1 MAAPVHPLTRVV
13 ALIDMDCFYCACE
26 RALDPSLVGVPMAVI
41 QYNPFQGDGSA
52 GDSGVKSYPAEPSA
66 ARVAVK
72 EGKTLMPSAVNG
84 SIIAVSY
91 EARERGVTRFFRGRE
106 AVAKCPE
113 IVLVQVPTAH
123 GKSDM
128 GIYRQYGAKVLKII
142 SETCGDGVITEKASV
157 DEVYIDITIPARR
170 TLASAACAAEIFDAA
185 AAAGTHVA
193 GDAEAADEAERGAQP
208 GGVLARNSFRAGHS
222 GQVVRQIDEAS
233 ARWWARTPAEWDD
246 DEALLAAGAVV
257 VSRARRE
264 VTRQLSFTCSA
275 GVAPNKLLA
284 KLCGGLHKPDQQTL
298 LAPRAVS
305 SLLDPLPVD
314 RLRGFGGKLGE
325 LLREGKPDAGMPGF
339 DSAGAIRRAGAP
351 AVARLLRGE
360 WAHPDE
366 KAEEAWRLACGLDDA
381 PVAERPLPKQVG
393 SSKNFGGRRGNA
405 RGPIDTREML
415 ETWVAELAQDVAT
428 RLAQEAEQNG
438 RAPTQ
443 LVASLRFEDDDGNK
457 WAAARSK
464 RCALRDTSAAGV
476 TSTGMQLL
484 MRLADGRPKGRMAVT
499 LVALTAEGFESLGA
513 DRGAL
518 LRMFAAAP
526 PAAASSSAQPPVAA
540 ADEEATRSSA
550 PEGEADAMAAALA
563 AAEAADA
570 AEAIAAAE
578 AADAA
583 EARAAAEAADAAEAA
598 AAAAEAA
605 AAQAAAAAA
614 AEASAA
620 AAEASAVDEVREERP
635 QVEDHWTCS
644 ACTLHNVASAIRCAV
659 CDALRGSDQAA
670 CHRVAEQMPTARPAK
685 KPRTSRAGGR
695 GGVTSRGA
703 AGSAGRSGAQTNL
716 VGLWSSSQ

>member
-1 MAAPVHPLTRVV
+1 MATAPVHPLTRVV

-26 RALDPSLVGVPMAVI
+26 RALDPSLVGVPLAVI
-41 QYNPFQGDGSA
+41 QYNPWQGDGSVGDA
-52 GDSGVKSYPAEPSA
+52 GVRSLPAEPAA

-72 EGKTLMPSAVNG
+72 DGKTLMPSAVNG

-91 EARERGVTRFFRGRE
+91 EARARGVTRFFRGKE

-142 SETCGDGVITEKASV
+142 SETCGEGAMTEKASV
-157 DEVYIDITIPARR
+157 DEVYIDITVPARR
-170 TLASAACAAEIFDAA
+170 ALASAACAAEIIDAA
-185 AAAGTHVA
+185 AAGGTHVA

-233 ARWWARTPAEWDD
+233 ARWWARTPTEWDD

-325 LLREGKPDAGMPGF
+325 LLREGKPDAGTPGF
-339 DSAGAIRRAGAP
+339 DTAGAIRRAGAP
-351 AVARLLRGE
+351 AVARVLRGE

-381 PVAERPLPKQVG
+381 PVAERPLAKQVG
-393 SSKNFGGRRGNA
+393 SSKNFSGRRGNA
-405 RGPIDTREML
+405 RGPIDTRAML

-438 RAPTQ
+438 RTPTN

-464 RCALRDTSAAGV
+464 RSALRDTSAAGV

-484 MRLADGRPKGRMAVT
+484 MRLTDGRPKDRMAVT
-499 LVALTAEGFESLGA
+499 LVSLTADGFESLAA

-526 PAAASSSAQPPVAA
+526 PATASSRAQPPVAA
-540 ADEEATRSSA
+540 ADEGAVQSTA
-550 PEGEADAMAAALA
+550 PVVGEANAMAAALA

-570 AEAIAAAE
+570 AEAVAAAE

-583 EARAAAEAADAAEAA
+583 EALAAAQAADAAEAA
-598 AAAAEAA
+598 AAAAEAPA
-605 AAQAAAAAA
+605 TAQ
-614 AEASAA
+614 ASAA
-620 AAEASAVDEVREERP
+620 AAVEEVREERP
-635 QVEDHWTCS
+635 HAEDHWTCS
-644 ACTLHNVASAIRCAV
+644 ACTLHNAASAIRCAV

-670 CHRVAEQMPTARPAK
+670 CHRVAEPMPTARPAK
-685 KPRTSRAGGR
+685 KARTSRGGGR
-695 GGVTSRGA
+695 GGGPSRGA
-703 AGSAGRSGAQTNL
+703 AGSGRSGAQTDL
-716 VGLWSSSQ
+716 VGLWNSSQ